1 MTQPEMIVDRP
12 LPQLNALTEPF
23 FRAAREHR
31 LLIQR
36 CTACRG
42 HQFPP
47 ELTCTLCGH
56 DGVEWVEASGRATL
70 YTWTLAHPPLLPAFA
85 QSPPWA
91 VVAVEL
97 EEGPRMVTRLLD
109 VPVPDYR
116 FDLALR
122 VDFEDVDDEIA
133 LVVFRREGARG

>member
-1 MTQPEMIVDRP
+1 MNPTEPTADRP
-12 LPQLNALTEPF
+12 LPEVSPLTEPF

-36 CTACRG
+36 CKSCSE

-47 ELTCTLCGH
+47 ELNCTLCGH
-56 DGVEWVEASGRATL
+56 DEVEWAEVSGRATL
-70 YTWTLAHPPLLPAFA
+70 YTWTLAHLPLLPAFA

-109 VPVPDYR
+109 VPTEDYC

-122 VDFEDVDDEIA
+122 ADFEDIDDKIS
-133 LVVFRREGARG
+133 LVVFRRA